1 MRAFKPCMRPTSPL
15 AVLLLVALLA
25 PPVLAADG
33 DADAIP
39 DDLEARTER
48 SLTYRTFPSDAPT
61 AFYARSES
69 EGAPVDDAFEVDW
82 SAGRLM
88 VTYFPDTA
96 GAKALALEVRL
107 LRLVE
112 FIDADANGEVAL
124 SERLQWLDLDK
135 SGYGGAAI
143 AEGVQV
149 DGARVASFTTH
160 REVLSV
166 RLAVATRFAAVDGE
180 RALAPVEVEVV
191 FQIEGWDYEA
201 LESRLALEVS
211 LEGAAQ
217 VQEFTPPSGY
227 ALGVGE
233 QALSISSASAEASLA
248 WERTA
253 DVDGARPAV
262 IASTP
267 SPGTL
272 PARLSF
278 WYPRGASIEQSL
290 RVGVLSSVFSAQAAA
305 PSPEVS
311 AGVYAATAAAVASL
325 VGATFYLRRKRAR

>member
-1 MRAFKPCMRPTSPL
+1 MRPTYPL
-15 AVLLLVALLA
+15 ALVFFLALLA
-25 PPVLAADG
+25 PPVLAADS
-33 DADAIP
+33 DADAVP

-48 SLTYRTFPSDAPT
+48 SLTYRTFPSEAPT

-82 SAGRLM
+82 SAGRLT

-96 GAKALALEVRL
+96 GAQALALEVRL

-112 FIDADANGEVAL
+112 FIDADANGEIAL
-124 SERLQWLDLDK
+124 SERLRWLDIDK
-135 SGYGGAAI
+135 SGYFGTAI
-143 AEGVQV
+143 TEGVQV

-180 RALAPVEVEVV
+180 RALAPVEVAVNFHV
-191 FQIEGWDYEA
+191 EGWDYKA
-201 LESRLALEVS
+201 VESRLALEVS

-217 VQEFTPPSGY
+217 VGEFTPPSGY
-227 ALGVGE
+227 ALDAAE
-233 QALSISSASAEASLA
+233 EALSISSASAEAYVA
-248 WERTA
+248 WEGTA
-253 DVDGARPAV
+253 DVDGTRPAV
-262 IASTP
+262 VASTP
-267 SPGTL
+267 SPGEL

-311 AGVYAATAAAVASL
+311 VGVYVATAAAVASL
-325 VGATFYLRRKRAR
+325 VGATFYVRRKRAR